1 MVIVK
6 DNRHPK
12 GLDFTQQRKVVM
24 LRDDK
29 HMSWDD
35 IADPDKGGVV
45 NLQCKPTCRDVVR
58 RAYSNFFKPGRGK
71 SKYDYNKCASPK
83 LHTPR

>member
-1 MVIVK
+1 
-6 DNRHPK
+6 
-12 GLDFTQQRKVVM
+12 
-24 LRDDK
+24 
-29 HMSWDD
+29 MSWDD

-58 RAYSNFFKPGRGK
+58 RAYSSFFKPGRGK
-71 SKYDYNKCASPK
+71 GKYDYNKCASPGKGKYDYNKCASPK